1 MSPLEARIGC
11 VPYLNARPL
20 IEGLSLPVRKLI
32 PSKLGE
38 AFQLGEFDAALLSS
52 IDVISSPNPCAVE
65 GVSISSRG
73 DVYSVVLAYHGEV
86 RGIEKV
92 VLDPA
97 SHTSN
102 ALLRIVL
109 EEFYG
114 ISPEYVQP
122 HDSIP
127 ENIDLIIPTLL
138 IGDSA
143 IKERKRTSNSGIRF
157 LDLGGVWYRNT
168 SLPFVFALWSLRHEF
183 TKKNELCTLLR
194 DLKFTGVEKRAEI
207 AARDEDSEFALRYLT
222 DFIRYDLGD
231 QEKSGLA
238 LFGDYLEKYKIV
250 KKYKSIIYL

>member
-65 GVSISSRG
+65 GVSISSYG
-73 DVYSVVLAYHGEV
+73 DVYSVVLAYQGEV

-114 ISPEYVQP
+114 TSPEYVQS
-122 HDSIP
+122 HDLIP
-127 ENIDLIIPTLL
+127 KNIDLLIPTLL
-138 IGDSA
+138 IGDRA
-143 IKERKRTSNSGIRF
+143 IKERKRTSNPGIRF
-157 LDLGGVWYRNT
+157 LDLGGEWYRNT
-168 SLPFVFALWSLRHEF
+168 SLPFVFALWSLRNEF
-183 TKKNELCTLLR
+183 TKKNELCALLR
-194 DLKFTGVEKRAEI
+194 QIKNAGIGKIAEI
-207 AARDEDSEFALRYLT
+207 AARDQDSEFALHYLT
-222 DFIRYDLGD
+222 EFIGYDLGD
-231 QEKSGLA
+231 QEKAGLA

-250 KKYKSIIYL
+250 NIYKKIMYL